1 MKWSLKEDS
10 IVCKFYLAHI
20 DSWRDSL
27 DSLMEQLRELGFGAR
42 DKGSVRMRIQN
53 YAHLHTGSGLANVAA
68 QSKTVYKVFTQRIKY
83 PAVYSNLK
91 VYIQDNY
98 IPQGSNSGNDNIIGT
113 PQTAA
118 NFIYTE
124 PLGPTFQ
131 DVLFG
136 FIDQRGMKDSE
147 VYNACLVGRDTFSH
161 IRKGDKGV
169 SKRTVKQLCFGLKL
183 TYDEAVVLME
193 SAGYAFS
200 KSNLA
205 DVIVEYYLKNSIYDI
220 DDANITLYENQAEL
234 LYSEKKY
241 DKEKASDQ

>member
-1 MKWSLKEDS
+1 MKWSREEDY
-10 IVCKFYLAHI
+10 IVCGFYLSHLDEALKVKYL
-20 DSWRDSL
+20 DELMSL
-27 DSLMEQLRELGFGAR
+27 LQKAGY
-42 DKGSVRMRIQN
+42 GSRSRRSVKMRIHN
-53 YAHLHTGSGLANVAA
+53 YRYLHTGMGLSNYARQSQEVYATFAKRTVNARVYQGLKAYVKENYSKSESDVYDESFSLGA
-68 QSKTVYKVFTQRIKY
+68 QDAS
-83 PAVYSNLK
+83 
-91 VYIQDNY
+91 
-98 IPQGSNSGNDNIIGT
+98 
-113 PQTAA
+113 

-183 TYDEAVVLME
+183 TYDEAVVLMA

-200 KSNLA
+200 SSNLS
-205 DVIVEYYLKNSIYDI
+205 DVIVAYYLKNCIYDI
-220 DDANITLYENQAEL
+220 DDANITLYENNAEML
-234 LYSEKKY
+234 FT
-241 DKEKASDQ
+241 A

>member
-20 DSWRDSL
+20 DSWRDCL
-27 DSLMEQLRELGFGAR
+27 DSLMEQLKELGFGAR
-42 DKGSVRMRIQN
+42 DRGSVKMRIQN
-53 YAHLHTGSGLANVAA
+53 YAYLHTGCGLANVAT
-68 QSKTVYKVFTQRIKY
+68 QSKTVYRVFTQRIKY

-98 IPQGSNSGNDNIIGT
+98 MPQSSNGRNDNIIGT
-113 PQTAA
+113 PQNTT

-183 TYDEAVVLME
+183 TYDEAVVLMA

-200 KSNLA
+200 SGNLS
-205 DVIVEYYLKNSIYDI
+205 DVIVSYYLKNCIYDI
-220 DDANITLYENQAEL
+220 DDANMTLYDNNAEML
-234 LYSEKKY
+234 FT
-241 DKEKASDQ
+241 A

>member
-20 DSWRDSL
+20 DSWRDCL
-27 DSLMEQLRELGFGAR
+27 DSLMEQLKELGFGAR
-42 DKGSVRMRIQN
+42 DRGSVKMRIQN
-53 YAHLHTGSGLANVAA
+53 YAYLHTGSGLANVAT
-68 QSKTVYKVFTQRIKY
+68 QSKTVYRVFTQRIKY

-91 VYIQDNY
+91 IYIQDNY
-98 IPQGSNSGNDNIIGT
+98 IPQASNCSST
-113 PQTAA
+113 

-183 TYDEAVVLME
+183 TYDEAVVLMA

-200 KSNLA
+200 SSNLS
-205 DVIVEYYLKNSIYDI
+205 DVIVAYYLKNCIYDI
-220 DDANITLYENQAEL
+220 DDANITLYENNAEML
-234 LYSEKKY
+234 FT
-241 DKEKASDQ
+241 A

>member
-20 DSWRDSL
+20 DSWRDCL

-42 DKGSVRMRIQN
+42 DRGSVKMRIQN
-53 YAHLHTGSGLANVAA
+53 YAYLHTGSGLANVAT
-68 QSKTVYKVFTQRIKY
+68 QSKTVYRVFTQRIKY

-98 IPQGSNSGNDNIIGT
+98 MPQSSISSNDNIIGT
-113 PQTAA
+113 PQNTT

-136 FIDQRGMKDSE
+136 FIDQRGLKDSE

-183 TYDEAVVLME
+183 TYDEAVVLMA

-200 KSNLA
+200 SGNLS
-205 DVIVEYYLKNSIYDI
+205 DVIVAYYLKNCIYDI
-220 DDANITLYENQAEL
+220 DDANITLYENNAEML
-234 LYSEKKY
+234 FT
-241 DKEKASDQ
+241 A